1 MLTLPHAVLDRDR
14 VHQPIIYIALAS
26 PSYVE
31 HPACL

>member
-1 MLTLPHAVLDRDR
+1 MFTLPHAALDRDR
-14 VHQPIIYIALAS
+14 VRQPIIYTALAS